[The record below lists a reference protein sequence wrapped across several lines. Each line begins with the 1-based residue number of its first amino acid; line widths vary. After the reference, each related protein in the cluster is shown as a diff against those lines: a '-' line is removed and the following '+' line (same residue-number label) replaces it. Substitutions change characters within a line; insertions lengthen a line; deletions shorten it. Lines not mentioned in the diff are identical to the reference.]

1 MNLSIDTNDNEY
13 VQLHFVDED
22 EVAVYRIGYSDILG
36 NVKYMIQFHNMSRI
50 IIDSEDL
57 GMGTYQIQ
65 EMIEKSKDEKD
76 LRKRIMALII

>member
-1 MNLSIDTNDNEY
+1 MNLSDTNDNEY

-22 EVAVYRIGYSDILG
+22 EVAVYRIGYFDIFG
-36 NVKYMIQFHNMSRI
+36 NAKYMIQFNNMSRV

-57 GMGTYQIQ
+57 DMGTYQIQ